1 MHASKNFY
9 KTLGLLPQADDV
21 VIKAAYKALAQ
32 KYHPDKNKT
41 DKELHTQ
48 VMAELNAAYAA
59 IGTKAKR
66 KAYDESLKRAAASK
80 ESKPKPP
87 SKSTTSAHADL
98 IQMLETSA
106 VDEMTVVA
114 LYEQHFSTPVKIN
127 AGWINTYSIKK
138 GNAKVTLNFT
148 ELKSKIIEKLKQE

>member
-41 DKELHTQ
+41 DKELNTQ

-80 ESKPKPP
+80 ESKPKSS
-87 SKSTTSAHADL
+87 SKSTSPHADL